1 MATRTSRPVPASP
14 GAAAV
19 LVTFHEFDAV
29 R

>member
-19 LVTFHEFDAV
+19 LVMFHEFDAV